1 MLLCQGPTSRKQ
13 KLMWQTVDGENIKT
27 IEKEHLNYILFYFAV
42 TICTSLSESKIS
54 LFRSAPNQPCV
65 LGIRSVSSHCE
76 LLKGRAGQEG
86 L

>member
-42 TICTSLSESKIS
+42 TILSESKIS
-54 LFRSAPNQPCV
+54 LFRSAPNQPCA

-76 LLKGRAGQEG
+76 LLKGRAGREG